1 MLSAVLVP
9 QLRKAQQNKGR
20 LLRLAGGKGRKHTS
34 LGLCGMERP
43 RAIYHPV
50 SSYTKS
56 TSVWGRWAQ
65 HKEKGLFFPPHDLE
79 FSFAYGCY
87 EATVDEKHL
96 CAQKPLLLLISRQL
110 LVVTAR
116 IGIRLD
122 SQLLWLGPALTVFS
136 WRQNECSK
144 VILRSPHFFSVSLVS
159 LYVRDWEAS

>member
-1 MLSAVLVP
+1 MVP

-34 LGLCGMERP
+34 LGLCGMER
-43 RAIYHPV
+43 RIAIYYYPV

-65 HKEKGLFFPPHDLE
+65 NKEKGLFFPPHDLE
-79 FSFAYGCY
+79 LSFACGCC

-96 CAQKPLLLLISRQL
+96 CVQVPLLLLIPRQL
-110 LVVTAR
+110 LVATAR

-122 SQLLWLGPALTVFS
+122 SQLLWPGPALTVFS

-144 VILRSPHFFSVSLVS
+144 VIPGSPLIPLCLFGILVCEGLRSFLFVP
-159 LYVRDWEAS
+159 